1 MYTKHVTDM
10 LLDKPSYELSSKQ
23 KKNEIKKKKLEKG
36 VETETK
42 YVNEKRHSNR

>member
-23 KKNEIKKKKLEKG
+23 KKNEIKKKKTGKRCWDRNKICKWK
-36 VETETK
+36 ET
-42 YVNEKRHSNR
+42 

>member
-23 KKNEIKKKKLEKG
+23 KKIKLRKKNWKKVLRQKQ
-36 VETETK
+36 
-42 YVNEKRHSNR
+42 NM